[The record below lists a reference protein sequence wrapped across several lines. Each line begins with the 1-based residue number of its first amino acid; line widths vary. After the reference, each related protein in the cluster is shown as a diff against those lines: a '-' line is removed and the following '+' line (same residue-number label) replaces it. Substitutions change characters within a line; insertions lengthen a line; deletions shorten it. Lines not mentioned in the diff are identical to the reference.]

1 MSEFSVYSMSTE
13 KLSTIEKLT
22 LCLYLHDFNL
32 AGLVTMKE
40 WVYKISPL
48 IYAEPDLESIF
59 NKIILTKKVT
69 KFHRN
74 VKIIEFK

>member
-1 MSEFSVYSMSTE
+1 MSEFSVYKMSTE
-13 KLSTIEKLT
+13 KLSSVEKLT

-32 AGLVTMKE
+32 SGLITMKD

-48 IYAEPDLESIF
+48 IYAEPGLESIF
-59 NKIILTKKVT
+59 EKIILTKKTVNY
-69 KFHRN
+69 HRN